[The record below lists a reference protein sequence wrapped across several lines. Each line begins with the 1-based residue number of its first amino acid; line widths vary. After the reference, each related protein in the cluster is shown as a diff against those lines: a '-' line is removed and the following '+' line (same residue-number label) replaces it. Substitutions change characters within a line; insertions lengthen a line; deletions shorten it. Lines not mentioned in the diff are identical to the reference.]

1 MFKRSQLHRGE
12 GRVAFLAIS
21 PFYALFL
28 TFGLFPIAYSIYIAF
43 FNWDPLGAKIFNGLD
58 NFRVLLVDER
68 FWIALRNTLSIWFF
82 STVPQLLLALGLA
95 SVLNK
100 NRLRFSGFWRAAVLV
115 PNITSTVAVA
125 VVFSSIFGRDF
136 GVINYALSWFGVDK
150 IDWASQTWSSHLEI
164 SVMVMWRWTGYN
176 ALIYLAA
183 MQAVPKELYEAA
195 DLDGASGWKQFR
207 YVTLPGIRNTVIFT
221 VTVSTIA
228 GLQIFG
234 EPLIV
239 GGGNF
244 NGGDSRQFSTL
255 TLFLFEQ
262 AFMEFKF
269 GYAAA
274 IGIMIFFVVMI
285 FALINSW
292 LTSKIAKD
300 S

>member
-1 MFKRSQLHRGE
+1 MKKSQLHQGE

-43 FNWDPLGAKIFNGLD
+43 FNWDPLGEQFFNGID
-58 NFRVLLVDER
+58 NFRNLIADER
-68 FWIALRNTLSIWFF
+68 FWIALRNTLSIWIL
-82 STVPQLLLALGLA
+82 STVPQLFVALGLA
-95 SVLNK
+95 SILNK

-136 GVINYALSWFGVDK
+136 GVVNYVLSWFDVEK
-150 IDWASQTWSSHLEI
+150 IDWASHTWSSHLEI
-164 SVMVMWRWTGYN
+164 SIMVMWRWTGYN

-195 DLDGASGWKQFR
+195 DLDGASNWQQFR
-207 YVTLPGIRNTVIFT
+207 FVTLPGIRNTIIFT

-274 IGIMIFFVVMI
+274 IGIMIFIVVVF
-285 FALINSW
+285 FAFINSW

>member
-1 MFKRSQLHRGE
+1 M
-12 GRVAFLAIS
+12 
-21 PFYALFL
+21 
-28 TFGLFPIAYSIYIAF
+28 
-43 FNWDPLGAKIFNGLD
+43 
-58 NFRVLLVDER
+58 
-68 FWIALRNTLSIWFF
+68 
-82 STVPQLLLALGLA
+82 
-95 SVLNK
+95 
-100 NRLRFSGFWRAAVLV
+100 RFSGFWRAAVLV